1 MLEPQQRL
9 EAFVKLGTLLKE
21 YTQYKSQNESFIS
34 EKKSVYKKLDTSIEL
49 AGHKNGWFT
58 RDQVAFAIEVWGN
71 CLDEKSLASWLEP
84 YAIKENQNAD
94 VALILAGN
102 IPLVGFHD
110 LLAVLLTGN
119 NAVVKLSSND
129 SVLLPAI
136 VAILEELMPG
146 MKKLVHFEEERLNK
160 FDRVIAT
167 GSNNTARYFEY
178 YFGKKPHIIRKNRN
192 SVAILSGN
200 ESQETL
206 MALGQDVFQYY
217 GLGCR
222 SVSKLFVPN
231 GYDFEPLF
239 KAFENYR
246 YLIEERKYQNN
257 YDYNK
262 AIFLMSEFSF
272 LDNGFVVL
280 KEDQSFASP
289 IGTLFYEHYNESE
302 SLKSR
307 LDMEHDNIQCLVAE
321 GFIEDEVPFG
331 KTQYP
336 SLTDYADGVDTVEFL
351 LKR

>member
-1 MLEPQQRL
+1 MLEPHQRL
-9 EAFVKLGTLLKE
+9 EAFVKLGTLLKD
-21 YTQYKSQNESFIS
+21 YTQYKTQNKGSIPDNN
-34 EKKSVYKKLDTSIEL
+34 SVYEKLDASVEL

-58 RDQVAFAIEVWGN
+58 RDQVAFALQVWAN
-71 CLDEKSLASWLEP
+71 CLDKEKLSAWLEP
-84 YAIKENQNAD
+84 YGIKGNQNEE

-119 NAVVKLSSND
+119 KARVKLSSND

-136 VAILEELMPG
+136 MDVLEELKPG
-146 MKKLVHFEEERLNK
+146 MKNLVHFEEERLHA

-167 GSNNTARYFEY
+167 GSNNTARYFQY

-206 MALGQDVFQYY
+206 IALGQDVFQYY

-222 SVSKLFVPN
+222 SVSKLFVPK

-289 IGTLFYEHYNESE
+289 IGTLFYEHYNESK